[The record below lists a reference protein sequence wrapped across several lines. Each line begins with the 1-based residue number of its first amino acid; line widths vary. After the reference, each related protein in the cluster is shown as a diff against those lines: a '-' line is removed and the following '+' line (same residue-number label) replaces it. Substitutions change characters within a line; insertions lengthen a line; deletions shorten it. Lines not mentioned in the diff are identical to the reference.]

1 MLNLQLRLRADRRLR
16 YASSPIGAIVPI
28 QRTGEQHQDVEI
40 CNPCPPTFLLPISP
54 AAHFAHERE
63 PLWMVDRL
71 NGNIDVEVWP
81 IYSLF
86 ATAAVRV
93 RLDHDQ
99 HEGDDQHGQRKNRCP
114 DHQRSSSSRILR

>member
-1 MLNLQLRLRADRRLR
+1 MPTADSYDMLLDRVLACESPTPLRFVGD
-16 YASSPIGAIVPI
+16 SH
-28 QRTGEQHQDVEI
+28 QRFNGSQQDLEF
-40 CNPCPPTFLLPISP
+40 CYPCPPTFLLPISP

-99 HEGDDQHGQRKNRCP
+99 HEGDDQHGQRKNR
-114 DHQRSSSSRILR
+114 